1 MSLGLERK
9 KTMKKWTQIRVACS
23 ISDLDTVCAVM
34 SMIDNGLM
42 IEDAN
47 EVDHLDHCYG
57 ELIEESLKTADR
69 TVGAV
74 SVYVPEE
81 RNPAECVSFI
91 RERLTDVKYDLTLSG
106 MSEEDWADSWKKY
119 YKPVRIGKRLMVVPS
134 WEEYEAEEGDIIL
147 RMDPGM
153 AFGTGTHE
161 TTRLCS
167 SIMEEYVKSGDRVLD
182 IGTGSG
188 ILAIAASKLGAR
200 SVFAYDIDPVAVRV
214 ASENC
219 AENGCKNITCGIADL
234 LRGVDTAEKYDFV
247 SANIVADILVRLAP
261 DVASYMKDGGL
272 IAVSGIIDSQEDR
285 VREALEKGGLTH
297 IFTAEENDWNAM
309 LFRK

>member
-1 MSLGLERK
+1 MNN
-9 KTMKKWTQIRVACS
+9 WTQIRVACG
-23 ISDLDTVCAVM
+23 IKDLDTVCAVM
-34 SMIDNGLM
+34 SMVDNGLM

-57 ELIEESLKTADR
+57 ELIDESMKNADR

-74 SVYVPEE
+74 SVYIPDE

-91 RERLTDVKYDLTLSG
+91 KEHLTGIEYEITLSG
-106 MSEEDWADSWKKY
+106 MKEEDWANSWKQY
-119 YKPVRIGKRLMVVPS
+119 YKPVRIGKRLIVVPS
-134 WEEYEAEEGDIIL
+134 WEKFDPAESDIVL

-167 SIMEEYVKSGDRVLD
+167 ALMEDYMKAGDRVLD

-188 ILAIAASKLGAR
+188 ILAIAASKLGA
-200 SVFAYDIDPVAVRV
+200 SKVYAYDIDPVAIRV
-214 ASENC
+214 AEENC
-219 AENGCKNITCGIADL
+219 LENGCENIECGISDL
-234 LRGVDTAEKYDFV
+234 LRQVNTDEKYDFV

-261 DVASYMKDGGL
+261 DIARYIKDGGL
-272 IAVSGIIDSQEDR
+272 IAVSGIIDTQEER
-285 VREALEKGGLTH
+285 VLNALVKGGLTH
-297 IFTAEENDWNAM
+297 IKTVKENDWNAM
-309 LFRK
+309 LFIKEGKV